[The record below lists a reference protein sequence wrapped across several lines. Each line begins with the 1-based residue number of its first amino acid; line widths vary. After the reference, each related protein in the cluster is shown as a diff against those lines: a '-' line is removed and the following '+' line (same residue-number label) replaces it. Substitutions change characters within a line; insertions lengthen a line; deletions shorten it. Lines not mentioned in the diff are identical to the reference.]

1 MINWLVALA
10 TGIILQCPIEVMR
23 KPAQNQTSHEYFK
36 IRLL

>member
-1 MINWLVALA
+1 MTNRLVTLA
-10 TGIILQCPIEVMR
+10 TGTILQCPIEIMR